1 MWLLFLSCAIS
12 EPGPAPAGTPA
23 ADALVEVR
31 SVEQQAQDVAELADR
46 LTAMTDE
53 ARRRVAAGESTRE
66 EEAAM
71 MISIMDEIEEK
82 NTALQ
87 DMVRRLEVRAHEQAG
102 DVSWPPERIERK

>member
-12 EPGPAPAGTPA
+12 EPGPAPEGTPA

-31 SVEQQAQDVAELADR
+31 SVEQQAQDVADLADQ
-46 LTAMTDE
+46 LTALTDE

-71 MISIMDEIEEK
+71 MLTLMDAIEEK
-82 NTALQ
+82 NITLQ
-87 DMVRRLEVRAHEQAG
+87 ETVRQLEVRAHEQAG
-102 DVSWPPERIERK
+102 DVSWPPEKIERK